1 MQVPSIDSTALSTM
15 ALPSQAQVLIIG
27 AGAAGLMCAA
37 TAGQRGRSVVVIDHA
52 NKVGKKILMSG
63 GGRCNFTNMDVLPK
77 NYLSDNSHFCKS
89 ALARYTQWDFIA
101 LVQKHQIPYHEKKL
115 GQLFCD
121 NKAQDILSMLLD
133 ECAQAGA
140 DIYTSCDIE
149 QVSALCESD
158 LPMRY
163 RVKTSQGT
171 IFCESLVVATGGLSI
186 PTMGATGIG
195 YELAEQFGLTLK
207 TRTAGLVPFTL
218 SPSQLAV
225 FESCVGSA
233 LDVRVSCEIS
243 NGCMSFVEAMLFT
256 HRGLSGPA
264 MLQISSYWQPG
275 KELEINLLPQI
286 NLIDF
291 LSEQQKA
298 RPKVLLTTI
307 IGELLTKNIAQCLCD
322 HWGIQWNGNRPINQY
337 TPKEI
342 QTIATQ
348 FHEWKIM
355 PAGTEGYRT
364 AEVTLGGVDT
374 NHLSSKTMEAKG
386 QAGLFFVGE
395 VVDVT
400 GHLGGFNFQW
410 AWASG
415 VAAGTYV

>member
-1 MQVPSIDSTALSTM
+1 MS
-15 ALPSQAQVLIIG
+15 LPKHSDVLIIG

-37 TAGQRGRSVVVIDHA
+37 TAGQRGRQVIVVDHA

-77 NYLSDNSHFCKS
+77 NYLSANAHFCKS
-89 ALARYTQWDFIA
+89 ALARFTQWDFLA
-101 LVQKHQIPYHEKKL
+101 LVQKHLIPYHEKKL

-121 NKAQDILSMLLD
+121 NKAQDILNMLLD

-140 DIYTSCDIE
+140 TIYTHCEIHAVTS
-149 QVSALCESD
+149 LPESD
-158 LPMRY
+158 APYRY
-163 RVKTSQGT
+163 KVDTSLGET
-171 IFCESLVVATGGLSI
+171 LCESLVIATGGLSI
-186 PTMGATGIG
+186 PTMGATGFG
-195 YELAEQFGLTLK
+195 YQVAEQFGLPLK
-207 TRTAGLVPFTL
+207 PRSAGLVPFTL
-218 SPSQLAV
+218 APAQLAV
-225 FESCVGSA
+225 LSPCVGNA
-233 LDVRVSCEIS
+233 LEVRVSCDVEK
-243 NGCMSFVEAMLFT
+243 GTQSFLENMLFT

-264 MLQISSYWQPG
+264 ILQLSSYWQPG
-275 KELEINLLPQI
+275 NMIEIDLLPHINLVEYLT
-286 NLIDF
+286 
-291 LSEQQKA
+291 EQQQV
-298 RPKVLLTTI
+298 RPKVLLTTL

-322 HWGIQWNGNRPINQY
+322 DWGAQWNGNRPINQY

-342 QTIATQ
+342 NSIAEQ
-348 FHEWKIM
+348 FHTWNIM

-374 NHLSSKTMEAKG
+374 DFLSSKTMEAKH
-386 QAGLFFVGE
+386 QAGLYFVGE

-415 VAAGTYV
+415 VAAGTYA

>member
-1 MQVPSIDSTALSTM
+1 MHRLYGVLVMS
-15 ALPSQAQVLIIG
+15 LPSQTQVLIIG

-37 TAGQRGRSVVVIDHA
+37 SAGQRGRAVVVIDHA

-77 NYLSDNSHFCKS
+77 NYLSDNPHFCKS

-140 DIYTSCDIE
+140 DIHTLCEVE
-149 QVSALCESD
+149 QVVALAETD

-163 RVKTSQGT
+163 KVKTSLGS
-171 IFCESLVVATGGLSI
+171 IYCESLVVATGGLSI

-195 YELAEQFGLTLK
+195 YELAEQFGLSL
-207 TRTAGLVPFTL
+207 RQRSAGLVPFTL
-218 SPSQLAV
+218 SPDQLAI
-225 FESCVGSA
+225 FAPCVGSS
-233 LDVRVSCEIS
+233 LDVQVSCDTADGS
-243 NGCMSFVEAMLFT
+243 VSFAEAMLFT
-256 HRGLSGPA
+256 HRGLSGPS
-264 MLQISSYWQPG
+264 MLQISSYWRPG
-275 KELEINLLPQI
+275 KELQINLLPQL
-286 NLIDF
+286 NLAEF
-291 LSEQQKA
+291 LSGQQKE
-298 RPKVLLTTI
+298 RPKVLLTTL

-322 HWGIQWNGNRPINQY
+322 YWGELWSGNRPLNQY

-342 QTIATQ
+342 QVIAAQ

-374 NHLSSKTMEAKG
+374 DYLSSKTMEAKERS
-386 QAGLFFVGE
+386 GLFFIGE

-415 VAAGTYV
+415 VAAGAYA

>member
-1 MQVPSIDSTALSTM
+1 MHQFLWCMAM
-15 ALPSQAQVLIIG
+15 ALPSQTQVLIIG

-37 TAGQRGRSVVVIDHA
+37 VAGQRGRAVVVIDHA

-77 NYLSDNSHFCKS
+77 NYLSDNAHFCKS

-101 LVQKHQIPYHEKKL
+101 LVQKHQILYHEKKL

-140 DIYTSCDIE
+140 DIYTLCDIE
-149 QVSALCESD
+149 QVVALAESD

-163 RVKTSQGT
+163 KVKTSLGT
-171 IFCESLVVATGGLSI
+171 IYCESLVVATGGLSI
-186 PTMGATGIG
+186 PTMGATGVG
-195 YELAEQFGLTLK
+195 YELAEQFGLPLK
-207 TRTAGLVPFTL
+207 VRTAGLVPFTL
-218 SPSQLAV
+218 SPAQLAI
-225 FESCVGSA
+225 FSPCVGSA
-233 LDVRVSCEIS
+233 LDVNVSCETA
-243 NGCMSFVEAMLFT
+243 NGQMSFAEAMLFT

-275 KELEINLLPQI
+275 KELSINLLPQI
-286 NLIDF
+286 NLVDF
-291 LSEQQKA
+291 LTEQQQV

-307 IGELLTKNIAQCLCD
+307 MGELLTKNIAQCFCD
-322 HWGIQWNGNRPINQY
+322 HWAEQWSGNRPINQY
-337 TPKEI
+337 TPKEV
-342 QTIATQ
+342 QMIAEHL
-348 FHEWKIM
+348 HEWRIM

-374 NHLSSKTMEAKG
+374 NQLSSKTMEAKT
-386 QAGLFFVGE
+386 QAGLFFIGE